1 MVVAMHKCDNP
12 LACSKQVLERSP
24 KGERYL
30 GHTLFGH
37 WHTTPRLFVPC
48 AFKGQLVPLVLDGPI
63 NGTAFIAWVKQ
74 RLGPRLVAGDIVV
87 RGNLS
92 SHKVTDVRAVWL

>member
-1 MVVAMHKCDNP
+1 M
-12 LACSKQVLERSP
+12 
-24 KGERYL
+24 
-30 GHTLFGH
+30 
-37 WHTTPRLFVPC
+37 FVPC

-74 RLGPRLVAGDIVV
+74 RLSPRLVAGDIVV

-92 SHKVTDVRAVWL
+92 SHKVTGVRAVWL